1 MELEHLRYFKVVA
14 ETQHIT
20 RSAELLHISQ
30 PSLSK
35 IIGNVEDFV
44 GTRLFT
50 REKSKI
56 YLNEDGRLFLERL
69 TRFFSTLDQ
78 AKEEILQDFALE
90 TGLLRVSSSVGSG
103 ILIDYFSKLYRRF
116 PRIRMIQN
124 TESEPSIQQK
134 LLLGSIDLGITSMP
148 LSESSPQ
155 VRSTLLLRDKMMALV
170 PLNHPLAE
178 REHLSIQD
186 LNGERIVTGNSG
198 ISLREQI
205 AKVIQETGV
214 ELNIVVESSS
224 ADMIGVILSEG
235 ECLGL
240 IPASA
245 HYRMHLSTGHRRAPL
260 YHRIL
265 PIEGDYFT
273 RDYYLSYLD
282 GQQISEIATLVKQE
296 LPAWFRGFSAD
307 DTAL

>member
-1 MELEHLRYFKVVA
+1 MDLEHLRYFKVVA

-35 IIGNVEDFV
+35 IIGNVEEFA

-56 YLNEDGRLFLERL
+56 YLNADGRLFLERL
-69 TRFFSTLDQ
+69 TLFLSTLDQ
-78 AKEEILQDFALE
+78 TKEEILQDFALE
-90 TGLLRVSSSVGSG
+90 TGLLRVSSSVSSG

-116 PRIRMIQN
+116 PGIRMIQN
-124 TESEPSIQQK
+124 VESEPSIQQK
-134 LLLGSIDLGITSMP
+134 LLLGSIDLGITSMQ

-155 VRSTLLLRDKMMALV
+155 VCSKLLLRDKMMALV

-186 LNGERIVTGNSG
+186 LNRERIVTGNSG

-205 AKVIQETGV
+205 AKVIQETRV

-260 YHRIL
+260 YHRVL
-265 PIEGDYFT
+265 PIEGDFFT
-273 RDYYLSYLD
+273 RDFYLNYLD

-296 LPAWFRGFSAD
+296 LPAWFRDFSVSP
-307 DTAL
+307 TA

>member
-1 MELEHLRYFKVVA
+1 MDLEHLRYFKVVA

-35 IIGNVEDFV
+35 VISNVEDFV
-44 GTRLFT
+44 GTRLFS

-90 TGLLRVSSSVGSG
+90 TGLLRVSSSVSSG
-103 ILIDYFSKLYRRF
+103 ILIDYFSSLYRRF
-116 PRIRMIQN
+116 PGIRMIQN
-124 TESEPSIQQK
+124 VESEPSIQQK

-170 PLNHPLAE
+170 PLDHPLAE
-178 REHLSIQD
+178 QEHLSIQD
-186 LNGERIVTGNSG
+186 LKGERIVTGNSG
-198 ISLREQI
+198 ISLRGQI

-224 ADMIGVILSEG
+224 PDMIGVILSEG

-245 HYRMHLSTGHRRAPL
+245 HYRMHLSAGPRQAPL
-260 YHRIL
+260 YHRVL
-265 PIEGDYFT
+265 PIEGDFFT
-273 RDYYLSYLD
+273 RDFYLNYLD

-296 LPAWFRGFSAD
+296 LPAWFRDFSVST
-307 DTAL
+307 TA